1 VHRRRFGCAAGAALL
16 TAGLV
21 AFIAD
26 RQEIQVTAGTIGGP
40 YARMLAAA
48 AQLGPARSDRVK
60 LTAALGQPAEPV
72 RLDAWSAA
80 RGLSVRWQPGE
91 DWAVI
96 EGAPATVAAAFG
108 VEVNDYRISSG
119 PDAGRVFYASPQ
131 QPAVPGEVGAEVTGL
146 GRILGYLP
154 HRMKAPPTPPL
165 DVPDGGLLPP
175 QLLTAYNAAG
185 LVEAGHTGR
194 DVTVVVF
201 AFDGYDQ
208 EDMDLFSDLF
218 DLPRFA
224 PEVVGGM
231 PTQRSG
237 EATMDLQVVHAVA
250 PDAKLVLVNARST
263 FEDGGGLEQ
272 IGQMLR
278 DTDRRFPGAIWSL
291 SIGWGC
297 ERLFTAADLAPVRSA
312 TAAALRNGTTAFIA
326 TGDLA
331 GLECKGGQ
339 NWSDPPSPDDVGVD
353 AVAALPEM
361 TAVGGTRLSTDA
373 DGRWLAEQ
381 SWYDVPLTQGSAGG
395 ASQLFDRP
403 RWQTVGANLPAGRL
417 IPDISAVGDPFTGVK
432 HVFQREVRVGGGTSQ
447 SAPIW
452 AGLAAIMND
461 KFASSGA
468 APLAELNPLLYQV
481 ARSSTLPSFR
491 DVRYGGNAVTP
502 SGIEGYDTVTGLGT
516 PNVENL
522 VKAILLARSGSR

>member
-1 VHRRRFGCAAGAALL
+1 MPRFGCAAGALLL
-16 TAGLV
+16 TGGL
-21 AFIAD
+21 ALFTAD
-26 RQEIQVTAGTIGGP
+26 RFVGPPPAEVIAGP
-40 YARMLAAA
+40 YGRMLSAAA
-48 AQLGPARSDRVK
+48 DLGPAGSDRVQ
-60 LTAALGQPAEPV
+60 LTAALGRPGDPV
-72 RLDAWSAA
+72 RLDAWTAEH
-80 RGLSVRWQPGE
+80 GLSVRWQKGE

-96 EGAPATVAAAFG
+96 EGPPAKVAAALH
-108 VEVNDYRISSG
+108 VEVNDYRVRRG

-131 QPAVPGEVGAEVTGL
+131 QPAVPTAVRGEVTGL

-154 HRMKAPPTPPL
+154 HRMVLPPTPPL
-165 DVPDGGLLPP
+165 DVPDGGLLPH

-185 LVEAGHTGR
+185 LADAGHTGNG
-194 DVTVVVF
+194 VTVVVF

-208 EDMDLFSDLF
+208 EDMDMFSDLF

-231 PTQRSG
+231 PAQRSG
-237 EATMDLQVVHAVA
+237 EATMDLQVIHALA

-263 FEDGGGLEQ
+263 FDAGGGFEK
-272 IGQMLR
+272 IGEMMR
-278 DTDRRFPGAIWSL
+278 ATDRQFPGAIWSL

-339 NWSDPPSPDDVGVD
+339 NWSDPPSPDDFGVD

-373 DGRWLAEQ
+373 EGGWLAEQ
-381 SWYDVPLTQGSAGG
+381 AWYDVPLTQGSAGG
-395 ASQLFDRP
+395 ASQLFSRP
-403 RWQTVGANLPAGRL
+403 QWQTVGAETEPADARL
-417 IPDISAVGDPFTGVK
+417 VPDVAAVGDPFTGVK
-432 HVFQREVRVGGGTSQ
+432 HVFKREVRVGGGTSQ

-468 APLAELNPLLYQV
+468 APLGELNPLLYAV
-481 ARSSTLPSFR
+481 ARSSTLPGFR

-522 VKAILLARSGSR
+522 VKAILLARSGAR